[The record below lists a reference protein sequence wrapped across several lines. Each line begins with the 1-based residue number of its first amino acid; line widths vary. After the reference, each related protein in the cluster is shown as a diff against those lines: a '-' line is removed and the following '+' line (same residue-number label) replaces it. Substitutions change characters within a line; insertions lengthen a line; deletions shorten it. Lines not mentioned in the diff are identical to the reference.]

1 MPKSRRDSTYLD
13 GGLLAL
19 ALLCAIASFAIDRF
33 GYELCHRGLPLAS
46 LTVGTP
52 IVGAMTGFATLFK
65 RSRAWVVAVKV
76 AALAVNAWQLASAL
90 IVVAGIG
97 IATCG

>member
-1 MPKSRRDSTYLD
+1 MRAMSWLI
-13 GGLLAL
+13 AL
-19 ALLCAIASFAIDRF
+19 AIACAFASFAIDRF
-33 GYELCHRGLPLAS
+33 GHELCHRGWPLAS

-52 IVGAMTGFATLFK
+52 VVGAIASLVALFK

-76 AALAVNAWQLASAL
+76 AALAVNAWQLVSAL

-97 IATCG
+97 IAACG

>member
-1 MPKSRRDSTYLD
+1 MALRSVASRARDRLRER
-13 GGLLAL
+13 
-19 ALLCAIASFAIDRF
+19 SFAIDRF

-52 IVGAMTGFATLFK
+52 DRRCRSRVSWALFK

-76 AALAVNAWQLASAL
+76 AALALNAWQLASAL

-97 IATCG
+97 IAACG

>member
-1 MPKSRRDSTYLD
+1 MIWRAAPW
-13 GGLLAL
+13 LLAL
-19 ALLCAIASFAIDRF
+19 AIACASASFAIDRF
-33 GYELCHRGLPLAS
+33 GYELCHRGLPLAG

-52 IVGAMTGFATLFK
+52 IVGATAGLVALLK

-90 IVVAGIG
+90 IVMAGIG
-97 IATCG
+97 IAACG

>member
-1 MPKSRRDSTYLD
+1 MIWRSAPWP
-13 GGLLAL
+13 LAL
-19 ALLCAIASFAIDRF
+19 AIACAIASFAIDRF
-33 GYELCHRGLPLAS
+33 GYELCHRGMPLAS

-52 IVGAMTGFATLFK
+52 IVGVIAGLWALFK

-76 AALAVNAWQLASAL
+76 AALALNAWQLASAL

-97 IATCG
+97 IAACG

>member
-1 MPKSRRDSTYLD
+1 MAWRADPW
-13 GGLLAL
+13 LLAL
-19 ALLCAIASFAIDRF
+19 AIACAIASFAIDRF
-33 GYELCHRGLPLAS
+33 GYELCHRGLPLAA

-52 IVGAMTGFATLFK
+52 IVGAIAGLVTLFK

-90 IVVAGIG
+90 IVMAGIG
-97 IATCG
+97 IAACG